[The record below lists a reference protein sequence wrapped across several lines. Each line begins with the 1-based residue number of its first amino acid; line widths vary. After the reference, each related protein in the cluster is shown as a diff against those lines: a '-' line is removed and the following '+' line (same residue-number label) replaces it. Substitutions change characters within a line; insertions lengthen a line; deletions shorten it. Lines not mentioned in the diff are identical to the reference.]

1 MLLGTPL
8 GKTHWKLEEHHWEH
22 GETQK
27 NLKFCAC
34 ISPNCEG
41 TQV

>member
-8 GKTHWKLEEHHWEH
+8 GKTHWELEEHHWEH

-27 NLKFCAC
+27 KLKNSMHA
-34 ISPNCEG
+34 SPPIVKV
-41 TQV
+41 QV